1 MSILLLLIFLIFN
14 IANSTLYNFKKGSEY
29 EKIYSNYIQELNDNN
44 QFECSGRYFYHNYK
58 NRTIDSNLFSGIIIR
73 NDRDSISKGS
83 YLIDFDEKIFYYN
96 NYKSYIYNK
105 DNKTIQYDRAI
116 NSIKRIKRE
125 IDVDWNIFY
134 DFIDKSQNSIDK
146 KLDTN
151 TNNKFLYDSDEID
164 HSFIYNKYMDKYGFN
179 WIIREKFTKNN
190 YYPTYYYMNINGY
203 TKLPRFEEWLIDDF
217 EMKKDVDTSK
227 INFDKYINQYP
238 IYEEFAYKRKACT
251 FNDKLEGNL
260 VFDENLK
267 KSRLKL
273 VAFYQDSEN
282 LNSKLLESFLLI
294 IVIALSLTSAMECEK
309 IKFNLLSF
317 ILLSI
322 FLGIKFNLFLNSFE
336 IPPKKENVRLSFW
349 LFPKVSLMLLISNLK
364 ILFVSKFS
372 VIANN
377 FFDWISSTEKI
388 LLISILLLLTLSI
401 NLKLSKLIESK

>member
-73 NDRDSISKGS
+73 NDRDSISKRS

-260 VFDENLK
+260 VFDVNLK

-282 LNSKLLESFLLI
+282 LNSKLLEEDLKLLNN
-294 IVIALSLTSAMECEK
+294 E
-309 IKFNLLSF
+309 
-317 ILLSI
+317 
-322 FLGIKFNLFLNSFE
+322 
-336 IPPKKENVRLSFW
+336 
-349 LFPKVSLMLLISNLK
+349 FPKLVYKYENDS
-364 ILFVSKFS
+364 
-372 VIANN
+372 
-377 FFDWISSTEKI
+377 
-388 LLISILLLLTLSI
+388 
-401 NLKLSKLIESK
+401 LKLENNISKIEEVEIFSQYNVNVMPCFYILDENNKIIKYFYGYNNNIRIDFNKYIGELKSK